1 MNYTVATGCSARFFW
16 PRSRPLNVVTVF
28 GATGAGGGIG
38 MHLHM
43 QSCHW
48 SNSKLVPWKMHF
60 YYHPCTTTS
69 ALLLPPWDLF
79 SWIFCLSYIYVLF
92 CYPTLASSSLA
103 NVCMACLMS
112 STYDLS
118 FFDYSR
124 FFHWCLGSK
133 EGNKKAG
140 ASMKNALVQ
149 VPPDNL

>member
-69 ALLLPPWDLF
+69 ALLLSFPHETYSHGF
-79 SWIFCLSYIYVLF
+79 FV
-92 CYPTLASSSLA
+92 YPTFMSCFATLPSSSLA

-118 FFDYSR
+118 FFDSR
-124 FFHWCLGSK
+124 FFIWCLGSK
-133 EGNKKAG
+133 QGNKKAG
-140 ASMKNALVQ
+140 VSMKNALVQ
-149 VPPDNL
+149 VTPDNL